1 MAIAQKF
8 PWGKYQTFADIG
20 TAEGC
25 LPVQVARAH
34 PHLSGIGVDL
44 PLLAPIFEA
53 YVHAAGLSERLRF
66 QAGDFFTD
74 PMPQAD
80 VLVMGHILHD

>member
-1 MAIAQKF
+1 
-8 PWGKYQTFADIG
+8 
-20 TAEGC
+20 
-25 LPVQVARAH
+25 
-34 PHLSGIGVDL
+34 
-44 PLLAPIFEA
+44 
-53 YVHAAGLSERLRF
+53 VHAAGLSERLRF